1 MRPAGPF
8 EPRPRRFR
16 RDLDLDRMTS
26 GTERD
31 MWSSGECYVCR
42 SQGGD
47 AEAGTFSCIAL
58 HSSAAPYLAVKF
70 MSVQL

>member
-1 MRPAGPF
+1 MCPAGPF
-8 EPRPRRFR
+8 ELRPRRFR

-47 AEAGTFSCIAL
+47 AEAGTFFCIAL
-58 HSSAAPYLAVKF
+58 HLSAAPYLAVKF